1 MARQIVTANRLTD
14 GRVVYFAAGGTWSE
28 WPREAAVAG
37 DDTEAAAL
45 LARAQADAV
54 AGVVEPYLIELD
66 DNDAEVTPRRYREL
80 IRASGPSV
88 RRDLGKQAA
97 PRPGQGGH

>member
-14 GRVVYFAAGGTWSE
+14 GRVVYLAAHGAWSE
-28 WPREAAVAG
+28 WPGEAAVAG
-37 DDTEAAAL
+37 DGTQAAAL

-54 AGVVEPYLIELD
+54 SRVVEPYLIDLD
-66 DNDAEVTPRRYREL
+66 DDAGVTPRRYREL

-97 PRPGQGGH
+97 PRPGEGGR